1 MTSPQKRDTRH
12 DILFEPLAIGP
23 KIARNR
29 FYQVPHCNGMGHRE
43 PNALASM
50 RGMKAQ
56 GGWAVVSTEEV
67 EIHPSSEVSPSIEGR
82 LWDDGDI
89 AYHAHVVEAIQKHG
103 ALAAIELV
111 YNAPRTNLFSRL
123 SPMGVR
129 AAPVASEWREP
140 REARAMD
147 KSDIADLRRWHRQA
161 VRRAMQAGYDLIYV
175 YAGHDLALLQQFLSP
190 ANNDR
195 TDEYGGSL
203 QNRMR
208 LLREILEET
217 QSEVAGRC
225 GVPVRLAL
233 EEAQYADGLQRD
245 EIEEIISEL
254 DGLTDLWDFCMG
266 SWSADSRTARF
277 SQEGFQEDYVRGL
290 KRLSQKPVVGVGRFT
305 SPDEMTRQIRSGV
318 LDFIGAARPSIADP
332 FLPNKIEEGRSNDLR
347 ECIGCNMCVAGD
359 MQSVPLRCT
368 QNPTMGEEW
377 RRGWHPEKIAPG
389 KHVAGAPQTRILIIG
404 GGPAGLEAAHQLGK
418 RGYEVA
424 LAEARKEMGGRVL
437 TESRLP
443 GLGSY
448 ARVAHYRLG
457 QIEKLPNV
465 SLFPGSVMDAS
476 AILEFGASDV
486 ILATG
491 AKWRRNGQGREHASG
506 FVPPD
511 RSDALPI
518 LTPDDVLAM
527 RDPRQILPGA
537 RDDPRPI
544 LIYDDDHAILGGA
557 MAEYLRL
564 AGYRVTL
571 LTPAPLV
578 AYWTQLT
585 LEQPAIEQRL
595 VQAGVTIHTRCQ
607 ALHLDAEAVHFR
619 QMPGGETLSVACRAL
634 LIVAGR
640 QSDRLLYG
648 DLQARSSTWSRHG
661 LRAVHLIGDAQA
673 PGMIAHAVYS
683 GHLFAR
689 EFAPAPANARNP
701 TNPPGSDNLFKRE
714 QWRKP

>member
-1 MTSPQKRDTRH
+1 MTVQPPRNPLH
-12 DILFEPLAIGP
+12 DILFEKLAIGP

-43 PNALASM
+43 PRALAAM

-89 AYHAHVVEAIQKHG
+89 AYHAHVVEAIQQHG

-161 VRRAMQAGYDLIYV
+161 VRRAVQAGYDLIYV

-203 QNRMR
+203 KNRMR

-225 GVPVRLAL
+225 AVPVRLSV

-245 EIEEIISEL
+245 EIEAIISEL

-266 SWSADSRTARF
+266 SWSADSQTARF
-277 SQEGFQEDYVRGL
+277 SPEGFQEDYVRGL
-290 KRLSQKPVVGVGRFT
+290 KRLSQKPVLGVGRFT

-332 FLPNKIEEGRSNDLR
+332 FLPNKIEQGRSNDLR

-377 RRGWHPEKIAPG
+377 RRGWHPEMIAP
-389 KHVAGAPQTRILIIG
+389 KTRRPGAPETRILIIG

-424 LAEARKEMGGRVL
+424 LAEARNEMGGRAI
-437 TESRLP
+437 TESRLS
-443 GLGSY
+443 GLSSY
-448 ARVAHYRLG
+448 ARVAHYRLS
-457 QIEKLPNV
+457 QIEKMPNV

-476 AILEFGASDV
+476 AVLEFGASDV
-486 ILATG
+486 VLATG
-491 AKWRRNGQGREHASG
+491 AQWRRNGQGREHASG
-506 FVPPD
+506 FVSPNMAD
-511 RSDALPI
+511 FLPI
-518 LTPDDVLAM
+518 LTPDDILAV
-527 RDPRQILPGA
+527 RDPQQILPIA
-537 RDDPRPI
+537 PNDARPI
-544 LIYDDDHAILGGA
+544 IVYDDDHAILGSA
-557 MAEYLRL
+557 MAEYLRR
-564 AGYRVTL
+564 AGYPVTL
-571 LTPAPLV
+571 ATPAPLV
-578 AYWTQLT
+578 AHWTQLT

-595 VQAGVTIHTRCQ
+595 VRAGVTIQTRCH
-607 ALHLDAEAVHFR
+607 AMDLDADAVHFR
-619 QMPGGETLSVACRAL
+619 QTPSGNMISLPCSAL
-634 LIVAGR
+634 MIVAGR
-640 QSDRLLYG
+640 RSNRELAQA
-648 DLQARSSTWSRHG
+648 LQDQRGLWAEHG
-661 LRAVHLIGDAQA
+661 LRAVHVIGDAQA

-689 EFAPAPANARNP
+689 EFDTEP
-701 TNPPGSDNLFKRE
+701 TDPQNLAIRPGPGALFKRE
-714 QWRKP
+714 QWRKH